1 VWKKIIIHLVIGT
14 TKLILYRKM
23 IYSDLL
29 RFICIRTD
37 ILRRK
42 DLVEGGIA
50 GIYV

>member
-1 VWKKIIIHLVIGT
+1 
-14 TKLILYRKM
+14 M

>member
-1 VWKKIIIHLVIGT
+1 MEKIIIHLVIGT